1 MPYAKT
7 AEEARARAYCES
19 IGACPDEDVVGW
31 VTDFGWVAS
40 LPRTRIVQPRWRWY
54 VGAVIQSRSN

>member
-19 IGACPDEDVVGW
+19 IGADPDEVVAGCDW
-31 VTDFGWVAS
+31 GARF
-40 LPRTRIVQPRWRWY
+40 RQPRWRWY